1 MSADDRRT
9 ALVDA
14 TLPLLRERGRAVS
27 TREIAS
33 AAGVA
38 EGTIFRVFT
47 TKDELVEACI
57 QRTFDN
63 SHVHAALR
71 QIDPA
76 LPLAARLTAGV
87 DIMQARLRDIFA
99 LFVMLQTAGR
109 PLGPR
114 EAKGDHL
121 ARQRANE
128 EVDEDFLAIIGADAA
143 HLRVKPQQLVD
154 TLRMLTLSSV
164 HPFMGGRDHPAA
176 ELVDIVLEG
185 ALLRPGRPSTA
196 ASASQTTTRGT

>member
-14 TLPLLRERGRAVS
+14 TLPLLRERGRDVS

-38 EGTIFRVFT
+38 EGTIFRVFNS
-47 TKDELVEACI
+47 KDELVEACV

-63 SHVHAALR
+63 SQVRAALR
-71 QIDPA
+71 DVDPA
-76 LPLAARLTAGV
+76 LPLAARLTAAVG
-87 DIMQARLRDIFA
+87 IMQSRLRDIFA
-99 LFVMLQTAGR
+99 MFFMLQTTGR
-109 PLGPR
+109 GFGPR
-114 EAKGDHL
+114 DAKGDHL
-121 ARQRANE
+121 ARQRASE
-128 EVDEDFLAIIGADAA
+128 DVDEDFLALIGADAA
-143 HLRVKPQQLVD
+143 LLRVEPQQLID

-164 HPFMGGRDHPAA
+164 HPLMGGRDHSPA

-185 ALLRPGRPSTA
+185 ALLRPTRL
-196 ASASQTTTRGT
+196 QNTTTRGK